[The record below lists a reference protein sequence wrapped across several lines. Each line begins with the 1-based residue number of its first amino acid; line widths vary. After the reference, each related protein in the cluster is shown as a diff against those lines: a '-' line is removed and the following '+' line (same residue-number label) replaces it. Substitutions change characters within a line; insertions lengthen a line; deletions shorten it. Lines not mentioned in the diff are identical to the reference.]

1 MNKKNR
7 KKEPKKNFKKQI
19 DEDTHTFIHTEMP

>member
-1 MNKKNR
+1 MNKKTEER
-7 KKEPKKNFKKQI
+7 RKKNFKKQI